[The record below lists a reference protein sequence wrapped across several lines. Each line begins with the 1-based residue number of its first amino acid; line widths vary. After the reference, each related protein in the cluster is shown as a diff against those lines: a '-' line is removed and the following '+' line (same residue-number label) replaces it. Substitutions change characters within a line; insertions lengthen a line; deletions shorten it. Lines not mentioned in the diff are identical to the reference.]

1 MEVIIRPSPDEAAD
15 LACRL
20 IATRLRAKPDLVLG
34 LATGRTMERVYDR
47 LVAAH
52 QSQGLDF
59 SACRTFN
66 LDEYIGIPAEDEHS
80 YRFYMNRHLFSRVNV
95 ELAKTH
101 VPDGMA
107 TDLCA
112 AAAQYEQRIRDAGGL
127 DLQLLGIGEAGHIG
141 FNEPLSALMSRTR
154 DKALTPL
161 TRQQNAEMFGGDP
174 EKVPKRALT
183 MGVGTILDA
192 RELLLLATGAAKASI
207 LAKAVEGPITA
218 MISASAIQLH
228 PNCKVIV
235 DEDAAREL
243 KEREYY
249 DWIFEN
255 EPDWQEFRERR

>member
-1 MEVIIRPSPDEAAD
+1 MEVIIRTSPEEAAE
-15 LACRL
+15 LTSRL
-20 IATRLRAKPDLVLG
+20 IAARLRAKPDLVLG

-47 LVAAH
+47 LVAKH
-52 QSQGLDF
+52 RKEGLDF
-59 SACRTFN
+59 SRCRTFN
-66 LDEYIGIPAEDEHS
+66 LDEYIGVPPEDEHS
-80 YRFYMNRHLFSRVNV
+80 YRFYMNHHLFSRVNID
-95 ELAKTH
+95 LANTH

-107 TDLCA
+107 SDLRAGA
-112 AAAQYEQRIRDAGGL
+112 AHYEQLIREAGGIDVHL
-127 DLQLLGIGEAGHIG
+127 SGIGEAGHIG

-154 DKALTPL
+154 DKALMPL

-174 EKVPKRALT
+174 DKVPKRAVT

-192 RELLLLATGAAKASI
+192 RELLLLATGRAKASI

-249 DWIFEN
+249 DWIFQN
-255 EPDWQEFRERR
+255 EPEWQEFRT